1 MLKANNDITK
11 GMFYFGLQRAGGG
24 APPAAGV
31 EIPSGAFVAKI
42 TNDAREEEM
51 EENMEQVSSMI
62 GNLRN
67 MANDM
72 GGELENQNAQLD
84 RINLKAGS
92 DITRV
97 KMANDKAAALLK

>member
-1 MLKANNDITK
+1 MWPLVKSV
-11 GMFYFGLQRAGGG
+11 YFQGAAGGP
-24 APPAAGV
+24 PPAPGV

-51 EENMEQVSSMI
+51 EENMEQVSAMI

-72 GGELENQNAQLD
+72 GGELHNQNAQLD
-84 RINLKAGS
+84 RINLKASS

-97 KMANDKAAALLK
+97 KMANDTAAQLMK